1 MNINTFSI
9 ILSYS
14 TLNISQFTGFLR
26 SHPLLSSFFSLN
38 LMSMAGIPPLLGFVS
53 KVLILFSL
61 YITNNIVIAI
71 VALILSIIGAFNYIR
86 IIKNMFFIN
95 ANFIAPDTFSFSTT
109 FSLSL
114 LLAISS

>member
-86 IIKNMFFIN
+86 IIKTMAFLTPKYLS
-95 ANFIAPDTFSFSTT
+95 PDAFSTVQSQ
-109 FSLSL
+109 SLAL
-114 LLAISS
+114 LIAATS